1 MRVVFLTYPG
11 LTALDAI
18 GPYEVFNALREF
30 EICFAWKEVGPIVA
44 DSGVLVLGATHA
56 LEDIT
61 ECDVVIVPGSAAET
75 LTIMADDEV
84 LRWLRAIDATTR
96 YTASVCSGALILG
109 AAGLLKGLPATT
121 HWAGLPYLSR
131 VGATA
136 MPDERIVDNGH
147 ILTAAGVSAGID
159 LALHLVGKL
168 LGDEQAE
175 MAQLLIEY
183 DPRPP
188 YDAGH
193 MSKADEA
200 LAQKASLKMNR
211 TAAANPR
218 NLLSVPK
225 LLLGRWTRGW
235 RRGRR

>member
-1 MRVVFLTYPG
+1 MRIVFLTYPG

-30 EICFAWKEVGPIVA
+30 EICFAWKEVGPIVT
-44 DSGVLVLGATHA
+44 DSGALVLGATHA
-56 LEDIT
+56 LADISD
-61 ECDVVIVPGSAAET
+61 CDVVIVPGSAAET
-75 LTIMADDEV
+75 LTMMADDEV
-84 LRWLRAIDATTR
+84 LRWLREIDATTKH
-96 YTASVCSGALILG
+96 TASVCSGALILG
-109 AAGLLKGLPATT
+109 AAGLLQGLPATT
-121 HWAGLPYLSR
+121 HWAGLSYLGRFGS
-131 VGATA
+131 TA

-159 LALHLVGKL
+159 LALYLVGKL

-183 DPRPP
+183 EPRPP

-193 MSKADEA
+193 MSKVSKA
-200 LAQKASLKMNR
+200 LALKAQLKMNR

-225 LLLGRWTRGW
+225 ILLDRWTRS
-235 RRGRR
+235 RRRSRR

>member
-1 MRVVFLTYPG
+1 
-11 LTALDAI
+11 
-18 GPYEVFNALREF
+18 
-30 EICFAWKEVGPIVA
+30 
-44 DSGVLVLGATHA
+44 
-56 LEDIT
+56 
-61 ECDVVIVPGSAAET
+61 
-75 LTIMADDEV
+75 
-84 LRWLRAIDATTR
+84 
-96 YTASVCSGALILG
+96 
-109 AAGLLKGLPATT
+109 
-121 HWAGLPYLSR
+121 
-131 VGATA
+131 

-159 LALHLVGKL
+159 LALHLVGRL

-193 MSKADEA
+193 MSKAGKA
-200 LAQKASLKMNR
+200 LALKARLKMNR
-211 TAAANPR
+211 IAAANPR

-225 LLLGRWTRGW
+225 ILLESWTRSR